1 MPKKDIVQGRW
12 TINTVKDP
20 DTGELLLDLGL
31 ELCEQLGWQPG
42 DEVEWVDN
50 KDGTW
55 TIQKKTAS
63 QSI

>member
-1 MPKKDIVQGRW
+1 MPKKDIVQGQW

-20 DTGELLLDLGL
+20 DTEELLLDLGL

-42 DEVEWVDN
+42 DEVEWIDN

>member
-42 DEVEWVDN
+42 DEVEWIDN

>member
-1 MPKKDIVQGRW
+1 MPKKDIVQGQW

-20 DTGELLLDLGL
+20 DTEELLLDLGP

-42 DEVEWVDN
+42 DEVEWIDN